1 MQNNKVYRDE
11 YYVRAVCRDPRFEDF
26 YKEKESARIWHTSG
40 IGFIGGVHISFDGE
54 KIYNLFEDYPYNMTE
69 EEIRILQEEEP
80 FWADFFAWR
89 LKEDN

>member
-26 YKEKESARIWHTSG
+26 YKEKESARIWHTSE

-54 KIYNLFEDYPYNMTE
+54 KIYNLFEYDRRRDPY
-69 EEIRILQEEEP
+69 
-80 FWADFFAWR
+80 FAR
-89 LKEDN
+89 RRTLLGGFLCMAAKRR